1 MYSHERPHEEE
12 WIAGGAAS
20 GPPAPISL
28 GLVELR
34 RPPHES
40 SSCTRGGGGCL
51 QKVCKFS
58 AIFVSRSFRVL
69 SVLVRRSCLLGEESE
84 GERGPTSIV
93 HPHHSVNYTN
103 KTTTMALEG
112 MGLEGSRITVCIR

>member
-20 GPPAPISL
+20 GPPALSWSFEDL
-28 GLVELR
+28 LTKAAVA
-34 RPPHES
+34 
-40 SSCTRGGGGCL
+40 GGGGCL

-93 HPHHSVNYTN
+93 HPHHSDNYTN
-103 KTTTMALEG
+103 KTTTMALEE
-112 MGLEGSRITVCIR
+112 MGWGKRR